1 MWTRPGGIVDQLV
14 ESYGVDKEAALERF
28 LKDRYMPLGIGQP
41 EDVAQA
47 IVFLASPLAKYIT
60 GATLDIGGTLR
71 GLI

>member
-1 MWTRPGGIVDQLV
+1 
-14 ESYGVDKEAALERF
+14 
-28 LKDRYMPLGIGQP
+28 MPLGIGQP

-47 IVFLASPLAKYIT
+47 ITFLASPLAKYIT